1 MKGERV
7 MNRRQLLKSAGA
19 TVIGSALL
27 PFLRS
32 TAFAAP
38 DDTVVVL
45 IGNTINSLDIHRP
58 GTNRPSYQVA
68 VNVYDRLVTFGTK
81 KLGDGSLAYDYDKVQ
96 PELAESWTLAPDRK
110 SITFKLKPNAT
121 FWDGTPVT
129 AEDVKWSFERA
140 LALGGFPKVQMG
152 AGGFVDPAQFVA
164 VDARTFRID
173 LKRPSKL
180 SLPNLGVPVAVIIN
194 SKVAKS
200 KATAADP
207 WAAEYLHR
215 TPAGSGAYKV
225 ERWDSGQQLVYARN
239 DKWVGGPLPA
249 ARRVVI
255 REVPAQATRRAL
267 VERGDAHLSFQISN
281 KDARE
286 LATNK
291 KVKVTG
297 SPIDNCLYVAC
308 LNYNFEPFKDQR
320 VRQAVAWAIPY
331 DQIFKQAAYG
341 RGVPMWGAK
350 SAKPATAAWP
360 QPFPYATDLAK
371 ARALLDQTAH
381 KGGFEVPLSYD
392 LGEADWGEPAALLIQ
407 ESLGK
412 IGIKVTLDKVPGA
425 NWRTVALV
433 EKKLPFLL
441 ENFGGWLN
449 TADYYFYWAYIK
461 GNLFN
466 ASNYDDAEVKKLIDE
481 TLHME
486 KSEATYEAKIRQ
498 LIQKA
503 FDDVPRI
510 PLWQPTLESAML
522 PRLQGYQ
529 FWFHRQVDARTY
541 KLA

>member
-1 MKGERV
+1 

-19 TVIGSALL
+19 AVIGSSVL

-32 TAFAAP
+32 AAFAAP
-38 DDTVVVL
+38 NDTVVVM

-81 KLGDGSLAYDYDKVQ
+81 KLDDGSLAYDYDKIQ
-96 PELAESWTLAPDRK
+96 PELAENWVIAPDRK
-110 SITFKLKPNAT
+110 SITFTIKPNAT
-121 FWDGTPVT
+121 FWDGSPVT

-164 VDARTFRID
+164 VAARTFRID

-207 WAAEYLHR
+207 WATEYLHR
-215 TPAGSGAYKV
+215 TPAGSGAFKV
-225 ERWDSGQQLVYARN
+225 ERWDSGQQLVYVRN

-249 ARRVVI
+249 AQRVII

-286 LATNK
+286 LAVNK

-308 LNYNFEPFKDQR
+308 LNYNVEPFKDQR

-331 DQIFKQAAYG
+331 DQIFKQAAYA
-341 RGVPMWGAK
+341 RGVPMWGGK
-350 SAKPATAAWP
+350 SPKPASAVWP
-360 QPFPYATDLAK
+360 QPFPYTTDLAK

-412 IGIKVTLDKVPGA
+412 IGIKVTLEKVPGA

-449 TADYYFYWAYIK
+449 TPCYYFYWAYIK

-486 KSEATYEAKIRQ
+486 KSDPAYEVKIRQ

-510 PLWQPTLESAML
+510 PLWQPTLESAMM

-529 FWFHRQVDARTY
+529 FWFHRQVDARSY

>member
-1 MKGERV
+1 MK
-7 MNRRQLLKSAGA
+7 RRDFLKSAGA
-19 TVIGSALL
+19 ATIGASML
-27 PFLRS
+27 PFLKS
-32 TAFAAP
+32 NAFAAAP
-38 DDTVVVL
+38 ATAVVL

-81 KLGDGSLAYDYDKVQ
+81 KLADGSLAYDYDTVQ
-96 PELAESWTLAPDRK
+96 PELAESWAFSPDRA
-110 SITFKLKPNAT
+110 SITFKLKNAA

-129 AEDVKWSFERA
+129 AEDVKWSFDRA

-152 AGGFVDPAQFVA
+152 AGGFVDPSQFVV
-164 VDARTFRID
+164 VDAKTFRVN
-173 LKRPSKL
+173 LKRASKL
-180 SLPNLGVPVAVIIN
+180 ALPNLGVPVAVIIN
-194 SKVAKS
+194 SKVAKAN
-200 KATAADP
+200 ATAADP

-215 TPAGSGAYKV
+215 TPAGSGAFKV
-225 ERWDSGQQLVYARN
+225 ERWDAGQQLVYVRN
-239 DKWVGGPLPA
+239 DKWAGGTLPGLQ
-249 ARRVVI
+249 RVII

-267 VERGDAHLSFQISN
+267 IERGDAHLSFQIPN
-281 KDARE
+281 KDAQE
-286 LATNK
+286 LATK
-291 KVKVTG
+291 KAVKVTG

-331 DQIFKQAAYG
+331 DQIFKQAAYS
-341 RGVPMWGAK
+341 RGVPMWGGK
-350 SAKPATAAWP
+350 SPKAASIAWP
-360 QPFPYATDLAK
+360 QPFPYATDLDK
-371 ARALLDQTAH
+371 ARALLGQTAH
-381 KGGFEVPLSYD
+381 KGGFEVPLSFD
-392 LGEADWGEPAALLIQ
+392 LGEGDWGEPAALLIQ

-412 IGIKVTLDKVPGA
+412 IGIKVRLDKVPGA

-449 TADYYFYWAYIK
+449 TPCYYFYWAYIK

-466 ASNYDDAEVKKLIDE
+466 ASNYDDAAVKKLVEE

-486 KSEATYEAKIRQ
+486 KSDPSYEPKIRQ

-510 PLWQPTLESAML
+510 PLWQPTLESAMA
-522 PRLQGYQ
+522 PKLQGYQ
-529 FWFHRQVDARTY
+529 FWFHRQVDARSY

>member
-1 MKGERV
+1 
-7 MNRRQLLKSAGA
+7 MNRRELLKSVAALGAGA
-19 TVIGSALL
+19 SLL
-27 PFLRS
+27 PFLKNNAYAQS
-32 TAFAAP
+32 G
-38 DDTVVVL
+38 DTLVVL

-68 VNVYDRLVTFGTK
+68 VNVYDRLVTFGRK
-81 KLGDGSLAYDYDKVQ
+81 KLADGSLAYDYDKVE
-96 PELAESWTLAPDRK
+96 PELAESWTFSPDRRQ
-110 SITFKLKPNAT
+110 ITFKIKANAT

-129 AEDVKWSFERA
+129 AEDVKWSFDRA

-164 VDARTFRID
+164 VDAKTFRID
-173 LKRPSKL
+173 LKRASKL

-194 SKVAKS
+194 SKVAKA
-200 KATAADP
+200 KATPADP
-207 WAAEYLHR
+207 WAAEFLHR
-215 TPAGSGAYKV
+215 TPAGSGAFKV
-225 ERWDSGQQLVYARN
+225 ERWDPGQQLVYERN

-249 ARRVVI
+249 ARRVII

-267 VERGDAHLSFQISN
+267 IERGDVHLSFQIPN
-281 KDARE
+281 KDAQE
-286 LATNK
+286 LAAAK
-291 KVKVTG
+291 KVKVIG

-308 LNYNFEPFKDQR
+308 LNYNFEPFRDQR
-320 VRQAVAWAIPY
+320 VRQAIAWAIPY
-331 DQIFKQAAYG
+331 EQIFKQAAYG

-350 SAKPATAAWP
+350 APKPTSIAWP

-371 ARALLDQTAH
+371 AKALLDQTPH
-381 KGGFEVPLSYD
+381 KGGFAVPLSYD

-407 ESLGK
+407 ESLAR

-449 TADYYFYWAYIK
+449 TADYYFYWSYIK

-466 ASNYDDAEVKKLIDE
+466 ASNYDDAEVKKLIEE

-486 KSEATYEAKIRQ
+486 KSDPSYAPKIRA

-510 PLWQPTLESAML
+510 PLWQPTLESAMS
-522 PRLQGYQ
+522 PKLQGYE
-529 FWFHRQVDARTY
+529 FWFHRQVDARSY

>member
-1 MKGERV
+1 

-19 TVIGSALL
+19 AVVGSSLL
-27 PFLRS
+27 PFLRTS
-32 TAFAAP
+32 AFAAP
-38 DDTVVVL
+38 NDTVVVL

-68 VNVYDRLVTFGTK
+68 VNVYDRLVTFGMK
-81 KLGDGSLAYDYDKVQ
+81 KLSDGSLAYDYDKVE
-96 PELAESWTLAPDRK
+96 PELAESWVIAPDRK
-110 SITFKLKPNAT
+110 SITFKIKPNAT
-121 FWDGTPVT
+121 FWDGSPVT

-152 AGGFVDPAQFVA
+152 AGGFVDAAQFVA

-225 ERWDSGQQLVYARN
+225 ERWDAGQQLVYARN
-239 DKWVGGPLPA
+239 DKWVGGPLPS
-249 ARRVVI
+249 ARRVII

-286 LATNK
+286 LAVNK

-331 DQIFKQAAYG
+331 DQIFKQAAYA
-341 RGVPMWGAK
+341 RGVPMWGGKAPK
-350 SAKPATAAWP
+350 PTSAVWP
-360 QPFPYATDLAK
+360 QPFPYTTDLAK

-449 TADYYFYWAYIK
+449 TPCYYFYWAYIK

-466 ASNYDDAEVKKLIDE
+466 ASNYDDAEVKKLIGE

-486 KSEATYEAKIRQ
+486 KSEPAYEAKIRQ

-510 PLWQPTLESAML
+510 PLWQPTLESAMT
-522 PRLQGYQ
+522 PKLQGYE
-529 FWFHRQVDARTY
+529 FWFHRQVDARSY

>member
-1 MKGERV
+1 
-7 MNRRQLLKSAGA
+7 MNRRQLLKSAGMLA
-19 TVIGSALL
+19 AGASLL
-27 PFLRS
+27 PFLKS
-32 TAFAAP
+32 TAWAAAN
-38 DDTVVVL
+38 DTVVVM

-68 VNVYDRLVTFGTK
+68 VNVYDRLVSFGTK
-81 KLGDGSLAYDYDKVQ
+81 KLPDGSLAWDYDKVV
-96 PELAESWTLAPDRK
+96 PELAESWTFTPDRK
-110 SITFKLKPNAT
+110 SITFKIKPKAV

-129 AEDVKWSFERA
+129 AEDVKWSFDRA

-164 VDARTFRID
+164 VDAKTFRID
-173 LKRPSKL
+173 LKRASKL
-180 SLPNLGVPVAVIIN
+180 ALPNLGVPVAVVIN
-194 SKVAKS
+194 SKVAKAN
-200 KATAADP
+200 ATAADP

-215 TPAGSGAYKV
+215 TPAGSGAFKV
-225 ERWDSGQQLVYARN
+225 ERWDAGQQLVYVRN
-239 DKWVGGPLPA
+239 DKWTGGPLPA
-249 ARRVVI
+249 VQRVII
-255 REVPAQATRRAL
+255 REVPASATRRAL
-267 VERGDAHLSFQISN
+267 VERGDAHLSFQIPN
-281 KDARE
+281 KDAQE
-286 LATNK
+286 LAAVK
-291 KVKVTG
+291 SVKVTG

-308 LNYNFEPFKDQR
+308 LNYNFEPFKDQK

-331 DQIFKQAAYG
+331 EQIFKQAAYG

-350 SAKPATAAWP
+350 AAKPSTIAWP
-360 QPFPYATDLAK
+360 QAFPYSTDLAK
-371 ARALLDQTAH
+371 AKALLDQTAF

-449 TADYYFYWAYIK
+449 TPCYYFYWAYIK

-466 ASNYDDAEVKKLIDE
+466 ASNYDDAMVRALIDE

-486 KSEATYEAKIRQ
+486 KSDPAYAPRIRQ

-510 PLWQPTLESAML
+510 PLWQPTLESAMS
-522 PRLQGYQ
+522 PKLQGYE

-541 KLA
+541 KLS

>member
-1 MKGERV
+1 

-19 TVIGSALL
+19 LAAGASLL
-27 PFLRS
+27 PFLKTNAWAQSGS
-32 TAFAAP
+32 TA
-38 DDTVVVL
+38 VVL

-81 KLGDGSLAYDYDKVQ
+81 KLADGSLSYDYDKVE
-96 PELAESWTLAPDRK
+96 PELAESWSFSADRK
-110 SITFKLKPNAT
+110 SITFKLKSNAT

-129 AEDVKWSFERA
+129 ADDVKWSFDRA

-152 AGGFVDPAQFVA
+152 AGGFVEPGQFVV
-164 VDARTFRID
+164 VDAKTIRID

-180 SLPNLGVPVAVIIN
+180 ALPNLGVPVAVIIN
-194 SKVAKS
+194 SKVAKAN
-200 KATAADP
+200 ATQADP

-215 TPAGSGAYKV
+215 NPAGSGAFKV
-225 ERWDSGQQLVYARN
+225 ERWDAGQQLIYVRN
-239 DKWVGGPLPA
+239 DKWAGGPLPGVQ
-249 ARRVVI
+249 RVII
-255 REVPAQATRRAL
+255 REVPATATRRAL
-267 VERGDAHLSFQISN
+267 VERGDAHLSFQIPN
-281 KDARE
+281 KDAQE
-286 LATNK
+286 LAAAK

-308 LNYNFEPFKDQR
+308 LNQNFEPFRDAK
-320 VRQAVAWAIPY
+320 VRQAVAFAIPY
-331 DQIFKQAAYG
+331 EQIFKQAAYG
-341 RGVPMWGAK
+341 RGVKMWGAK

-360 QPFPYATDLAK
+360 QAFPYDTDLKKAK
-371 ARALLDQTAH
+371 VLLDQTPF

-449 TADYYFYWAYIK
+449 TPCYYFYWAYIK

-466 ASNYDDAEVKKLIDE
+466 ASNYDDATVKQLVDE

-486 KSEATYEAKIRQ
+486 KSDKTYDGKIRQ
-498 LIQKA
+498 MIQKA
-503 FDDVPRI
+503 FDDLPRI
-510 PLWQPTLESAML
+510 PLWQPTLESAMT
-522 PRLQGYQ
+522 PKLQGYE
-529 FWFHRQVDARTY
+529 FWFHRQVDARKY

>member
-1 MKGERV
+1 MK
-7 MNRRQLLKSAGA
+7 RRDLLKSAGA
-19 TVIGSALL
+19 LAIGSSML
-27 PFLRS
+27 PYLKS
-32 TAFAAP
+32 TAYAAAG
-38 DDTVVVL
+38 DTVVVL

-68 VNVYDRLVTFGTK
+68 VNVYDRLVTFGTR
-81 KLGDGSLAYDYDKVQ
+81 KLADGSLAYDYDKVV
-96 PELAESWTLAPDRK
+96 PELAESWVVAPDRK
-110 SITFKLKPNAT
+110 SITFKIKPAAV

-129 AEDVKWSFERA
+129 AEDVRWSFERA

-164 VDARTFRID
+164 VDTKTFRVD
-173 LKRPSKL
+173 LKKPSKL
-180 SLPNLGVPVAVIIN
+180 SLPDLGVPVAVVIN
-194 SKVAKS
+194 SRVAKS
-200 KATAADP
+200 HATASDP

-215 TPAGSGAYKV
+215 TPAGSGAFKV
-225 ERWDSGQQLVYARN
+225 ERWDAGQQLVYVRN
-239 DKWVGGPLPA
+239 DKWAGGPLPGA
-249 ARRVVI
+249 QRVII

-267 VERGDAHLSFQISN
+267 IERGDAHLSFQIPN
-281 KDARE
+281 KDAQE
-286 LATNK
+286 LAATR

-308 LNYNFEPFKDQR
+308 LNYNFEPFRDQR

-350 SAKPATAAWP
+350 SAKVTSAAWP
-360 QPFPYATDLAK
+360 QPFPYATDLDQ
-371 ARALLDQTAH
+371 ARALLAQTAY
-381 KGGFEVPLSYD
+381 KSGFAVPLSFD

-407 ESLGK
+407 ESLAR

-433 EKKLPFLL
+433 EKRLPFLL

-449 TADYYFYWAYIK
+449 TPCYYFYWAYIK

-466 ASNYDDAEVKKLIDE
+466 ASNYDDPAVKQLIE
-481 TLHME
+481 EALHME
-486 KSEATYEAKIRQ
+486 KSDPAYEPRIRQ

-510 PLWQPTLESAML
+510 PLWQPTLESAMA

-529 FWFHRQVDARTY
+529 FWFHRQVDARPY

>member
-1 MKGERV
+1 

-19 TVIGSALL
+19 AVIGSSML

-32 TAFAAP
+32 TAFAASN
-38 DDTVVVL
+38 DTVVVM

-68 VNVYDRLVTFGTK
+68 VNVYDRLVTFGTR
-81 KLGDGSLAYDYDKVQ
+81 KLSDGSLAYDYDKVE

-110 SITFKLKPNAT
+110 SITFKLKPTAT

-152 AGGFVDPAQFVA
+152 AGGFVNPAQFVA

-194 SKVAKS
+194 SKVARS

-225 ERWDSGQQLVYARN
+225 ERWDAGQQLVYARN

-249 ARRVVI
+249 ARRVII

-286 LATNK
+286 LAVNN

-350 SAKPATAAWP
+350 SPKPATAAWP
-360 QPFPYATDLAK
+360 QPFPYGTDLVK

-412 IGIKVTLDKVPGA
+412 LGIKVTLDKVPGA

-449 TADYYFYWAYIK
+449 TPCYYFYWAYIK

-486 KSEATYEAKIRQ
+486 KSEPAYEAKIRR

-510 PLWQPTLESAML
+510 PLWQPTLESAMI

-529 FWFHRQVDARTY
+529 YWFHRQVDARFY